1 MVETEQRWDRRKQW
15 IELLTKRGKN
25 QKRKGSKLLQTKKVK
40 PAKAFSAKTLRPANQ
55 KRGRKE
61 PHPSIESKYT
71 TQLRIP
77 VNPSLSPPERDCGI
91 SLFAQTVAQSVMKE
105 FILELT
111 FENSPASIFSIPAVF
126 VDNFPSATL
135 VHFVTMNIRS
145 SECPPLSTTRPLPL
159 INATTL
165 GLVGSR
171 SKSAGTS
178 GFLRTWII
186 SSLDVGGKNL
196 IRWRRYV
203 PWNLKIRTLR
213 KRTKRYL
220 P

>member
-1 MVETEQRWDRRKQW
+1 MRSK
-15 IELLTKRGKN
+15 IEENNGLSFLPKRGEN
-25 QKRKGSKLLQTKKVK
+25 QKRKRSKLLQTKKAK
-40 PAKAFSAKTLRPANQ
+40 PTKAFGAKTLRPANR

-61 PHPSIESKYT
+61 PHSSIESKYT

-77 VNPSLSPPERDCGI
+77 VNSSLSPPEKDCGI

-135 VHFVTMNIRS
+135 VHFATMNIRS
-145 SECPPLSTTRPLPL
+145 SECPPLSTNRPLPL
-159 INATTL
+159 TNATTL

-171 SKSAGTS
+171 PKSAGTS
-178 GFLRTWII
+178 SFLRT
-186 SSLDVGGKNL
+186 
-196 IRWRRYV
+196 
-203 PWNLKIRTLR
+203 
-213 KRTKRYL
+213 
-220 P
+220 